1 MDPKANIDQ
10 LVIDTIRVLSAEAV
24 QKAKSGHPGMPMG
37 AAPMAYTLYKD
48 FLKFDPSLPYWDNR
62 DRFILSA
69 GHGSMLQYSLLHLF
83 GYPMSMEDIKEFRQW
98 DSVTPGHPEF
108 GHTVGVEMTTGPLG
122 QGLSGAVGMAIAES
136 MLAARFN
143 RPGFPVVDHY
153 TYAIS
158 GDGCLMEGITSEASS
173 LAGHLKLG
181 KLIVFYDDNNITID
195 GRTDITFT
203 EDVKKRY
210 QAYGWQV
217 LEVADGTDT
226 KAIADAIKRAKR
238 KKDQPTLIKVRTVIG
253 HGAPTMEG
261 TSKVHGAPL
270 GEEEIQRMKA
280 DMEWTY
286 EPFTVPE
293 AVAEHTAAIVAEK
306 KKLHHR
312 WETMMKRYA
321 RQEPAL
327 YAEYEQWMRGK
338 LLADVDTQKLYE
350 TELKKISTRKASNE
364 ILNLLAPQ
372 VPNLV
377 GGSADLA
384 GSNLTYMN
392 NMGDYQPQ
400 TPEGRNIRFG
410 VREHAMG
417 AIVNGMTLHG
427 GFKAFGST
435 FLIFSD
441 YLRPSLRLSA
451 LMNIGSLFVF
461 THDSVAVGEDGPTH
475 QPIEQLASLE
485 MIPNMYVFRPC
496 DYRETVAGWIK
507 SMEISTSPF
516 SFALSRQ
523 DLPVLPG
530 SGLDAEKGG
539 YVLVKETKAHP
550 DLILMASGSE
560 VQHMVAARE
569 KLLAHDI
576 DARVVS
582 MPCKRLFED
591 QDEKYREAVLPK
603 SVKTRIAMEAG
614 LGVMWSRHLGK
625 KGEFIGLDSFGASAP
640 GDIVLEKFGI
650 NAQAVIDLALKL
662 TGKDQ

>member
-1 MDPKANIDQ
+1 MNERNHLDQ
-10 LVIDTIRVLSAEAV
+10 LTIDTIRVLSADAV
-24 QKAKSGHPGMPMG
+24 QKANSGHPGMPMG
-37 AAPMAYTLYKD
+37 AAPMAFTLYKD
-48 FLKFDPSLPYWDNR
+48 FLNFDPSLPYWDNR

-69 GHGSMLQYSLLHLF
+69 GHGSMLLYSLLHLF
-83 GYPMSMEDIKEFRQW
+83 GYPVSMEDIRNFRQW

-122 QGLSGAVGMAIAES
+122 QGLSSSVGMAIAETL
-136 MLAARFN
+136 LAEKFN

-153 TYAIS
+153 TYAIA
-158 GDGCLMEGITSEASS
+158 GDGCMMEGITSEASS

-195 GRTDITFT
+195 GETDITFT
-203 EDVKKRY
+203 EDVTRRY

-217 LEVADGTDT
+217 IQVTDGTDT
-226 KAIADAIKRAKR
+226 EAIASAVRRARRLKTR
-238 KKDQPTLIKVRTVIG
+238 PTLIKVRTVIG

-270 GEEEIQRMKA
+270 GQKEIDQMKQA
-280 DMEWTY
+280 MGWTW

-293 AVAEHTAAIVAEK
+293 EVAQHTAQIVANK
-306 KKLHHR
+306 QKGHKR
-312 WETMMKRYA
+312 WEAMMKRYEKA
-321 RQEPAL
+321 HPDL
-327 YAEYEQWMRGK
+327 YADYEYWMRGK
-338 LLADVDTQKLYE
+338 LLRDVETRKLYQ
-350 TELKKISTRKASNE
+350 TDLAKISTRKASQA
-364 ILNLLAPQ
+364 ILNDLAAR

-392 NMGDYQPQ
+392 GMGDYQPQ
-400 TPEGRNIRFG
+400 TREGRNLRFG

-427 GFKAFGST
+427 GLKAFGST

-530 SGLDAEKGG
+530 TGIDAEKGG
-539 YVLVKETKAHP
+539 YVLVHETKAQP

-560 VQHMVAARE
+560 VQHMVRARE
-569 KLLAHDI
+569 LLLEHEI

-591 QDEKYREAVLPK
+591 QDAKYREAVLPK
-603 SVKTRIAMEAG
+603 GVKTRVAMEAG

-625 KGEFIGLDSFGASAP
+625 KGEFIGLDTFGASAP

-650 NAQAVIDLALKL
+650 NAEAVVAKALELLGRK
-662 TGKDQ
+662 